1 MHTARVEPNWNWIF
15 CCPQAD
21 ISQSLGS
28 RYFTECSVKPGVGAQ
43 TRVPLS
49 ILLINIFTE
58 CSVNIFLLKYIRT
71 SIHTLH
77 MFFTECSV
85 NLKELRSK
93 FYIYIYIN

>member
-1 MHTARVEPNWNWIF
+1 MHTAPVEPNWNWIF

-28 RYFTECSVKPGVGAQ
+28 QYFTECSVKPGVGAQ

-58 CSVNIFLLKYIRT
+58 CSVKFCFIEIYTSQYTYITYVFYRV
-71 SIHTLH
+71 LG
-77 MFFTECSV
+77 
-85 NLKELRSK
+85 K
-93 FYIYIYIN
+93 FKFKRITQ